1 MRQWLFLVALFIAA
15 YPVFSQETFFSPGAI
30 GSKGEE
36 MEGQSLDMAT
46 VRVYYHFTQK
56 ESAKDKTAFRD
67 DQMTLDIGAQMSH
80 YYDETKARKDSIALL
95 PLSNLNPNSIKSISV
110 YKDNQENAIDNSLGD
125 KYEQNYFDGNSERVY
140 KNRLN
145 GEITIIDN
153 SNGLYR
159 CEDPVGILDWEITQD
174 TATIFNYSCQKAK
187 VRFRGRNY
195 EAWFAPEIPVNDGPW
210 KFFGLP
216 GLIVKIEDTD
226 GLIAFECV
234 GLQYLENPYAIAIPK
249 GKYIKC
255 NRKELEK
262 AIKSRGSSMNIYINA
277 GNITIAPKGLSPSF
291 QFLELE

>member
-1 MRQWLFLVALFIAA
+1 MKKNIILIVFFLIAYSA
-15 YPVFSQETFFSPGAI
+15 FSQEVITI
-30 GSKGEE
+30 GSGTNSKGEE

-56 ESAKDKTAFRD
+56 ERAKDKTAFRD

-95 PLSNLNPNSIKSISV
+95 PLSNLNLNSVKSISV
-110 YKDNQENAIDNSLGD
+110 YKEDQENVIDNSLGD
-125 KYEQNYFDGNSERVY
+125 KYEHNYFDGNSEKVY

-153 SNGLYR
+153 SSGLYR

-195 EAWFAPEIPVNDGPW
+195 EVWFAPEIPVNDGPW

-216 GLIVKIEDTD
+216 GLIVKVEDTD
-226 GLIAFECV
+226 RLIAFECV

-262 AIKSRGSSMNIYINA
+262 AIKTRGSSTNININA
-277 GNITIAPKGLSPSF
+277 GNITIASKGLSPSF